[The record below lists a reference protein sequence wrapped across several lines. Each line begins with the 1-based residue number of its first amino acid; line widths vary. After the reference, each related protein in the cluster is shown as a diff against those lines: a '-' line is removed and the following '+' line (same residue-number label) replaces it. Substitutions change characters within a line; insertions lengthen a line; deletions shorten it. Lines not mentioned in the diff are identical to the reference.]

1 MNGVRTISRLAR
13 EAGVKVSTV
22 RFYERRG
29 LLDASRTRKGYRAYD
44 DAALRRLRFI
54 RRAADLGFSL
64 DEIETV
70 LSASED
76 GFIREPALRTA
87 ALSKVKD
94 LQARIEDLERLKV
107 GIETLLRRRKPGA
120 ECPLLDAL
128 VPCE

>member
-13 EAGVKVSTV
+13 EAGVKASTV

-29 LLDASRTRKGYRAYD
+29 LLDASRTRKGYRSYD
-44 DAALRRLRFI
+44 DDALRRLRFI
-54 RRAADLGFSL
+54 RRAAELGFTL

-70 LSASED
+70 LTASED
-76 GFIREPALRTA
+76 GFIRAPELRTA
-87 ALSKVKD
+87 AQAKVSD
-94 LQARIEDLERLKV
+94 LQARIEDLERLKS

-120 ECPLLDAL
+120 TCPLLEAL